1 MDGRPGMVDRLR
13 MARGRAGERGLF
25 GLSYGEL
32 DAVVRVMHGIDPGEA
47 ALVARFK
54 YMQRMGFPEGVNPG
68 RGVRAVYDLEA
79 TLKVLLAFELL
90 ETGATP
96 TRVVRM
102 VRTGWAAL
110 RPALALGWLAAI
122 ERGARPR
129 RLMVIAMPAA
139 FREFG
144 QPDDPA
150 AAVAEPLR
158 TVPVGALGEWIAG
171 MDVSLPEAAADVVP
185 GDGPRRFMI
194 DPMRVAAIMRAV
206 IPEVSPMDAD
216 DVDLAFAELGAAA
229 FSGAPRS
236 AWPDTAMRTA
246 AARKP

>member
-1 MDGRPGMVDRLR
+1 M
-13 MARGRAGERGLF
+13 F

-32 DAVVRVMHGIDPGEA
+32 DAVVRVMHGIDPSEA
-47 ALVARFK
+47 GLVARFK
-54 YMQRMGFPEGVNPG
+54 YMQRMGFPEGVNSG

-139 FREFG
+139 FRELG

-150 AAVAEPLR
+150 ASVAEPLR
-158 TVPVGALGEWIAG
+158 AVPVGTLGEWIAG
-171 MDVSLPEAAADVVP
+171 MDADLPGAAVDVAP

-194 DPMRVAAIMRAV
+194 DPMRVAAIVRAV
-206 IPEVSPMDAD
+206 VPEVSPMDAEE
-216 DVDLAFAELGAAA
+216 VDAAFRELGASA
-229 FSGAPRS
+229 FHGAQRS
-236 AWPDTAMRTA
+236 AWPDAAMRA
-246 AARKP
+246 AAVKKS